1 MIATIIPIATNRTIA
16 TCIQIQLR
24 GTASI
29 VAGMAGCQRDDRDG
43 LLRKLLLVSALA
55 LCAAAWLAPAGMAAQ
70 PSRMATAQ
78 AARGGVNILGIYT
91 GARPAEAD
99 REIATARAL
108 HAHVVRAQVPWSV
121 LEPSAAGQIEPRA
134 QAFLDRLVSD
144 AAAQGI
150 GVIATVDFTPC
161 WASSAPP
168 RVLLGCAAGNG
179 TSKANAWPPRHPADY
194 AAFTAYLAARYGT
207 RLTAI
212 EVWNEPDQANERYL
226 AGPNKPQRY
235 AALLRAAYP
244 AIKHANHRVSVLGG
258 SLVGSNGV
266 FLRALYAAG
275 IAGYYDGLA
284 VHFYDL
290 TLASLRAIHEVQLAA
305 GDSKPLWLD
314 EFGWTSC
321 WPQQRIQQEQ
331 ACVTRAVQAQNITST
346 MRALVRTPYVA
357 AEVLYGLQDGRD
369 EDFGVLSSSGAR
381 KPAFA
386 ALSSVLRAPFAGA
399 PRAVTL
405 ALRAAH
411 GHVQASG
418 TGPTGDYLQ
427 LEAFQG
433 TTLRYRAL
441 FTLDRFNRY
450 LLTLPAALGT
460 SGLTVHVYQYW
471 TGAGHDAQRSI

>member
-1 MIATIIPIATNRTIA
+1 M
-16 TCIQIQLR
+16 
-24 GTASI
+24 
-29 VAGMAGCQRDDRDG
+29 
-43 LLRKLLLVSALA
+43 
-55 LCAAAWLAPAGMAAQ
+55 
-70 PSRMATAQ
+70 
-78 AARGGVNILGIYT
+78 
-91 GARPAEAD
+91 
-99 REIATARAL
+99 
-108 HAHVVRAQVPWSV
+108 RAQVPWSV
-121 LEPSAAGQIEPRA
+121 FEPSAAGQIEPRA
-134 QAFLDRLVSD
+134 QAFLDHLVRD
-144 AAAQGI
+144 AAAHGI

-161 WASSAPP
+161 WASSAPA
-168 RVLLGCAAGNG
+168 RVLRDCAAGNG
-179 TSKANAWPPRHPADY
+179 TGKANAWPPRNPADY

-207 RLTAI
+207 RLAAI

-226 AGPNKPQRY
+226 AGPNKPQQY

-244 AIKHANHRVSVLGG
+244 AIKQANPGVSVLGG

-275 IAGYYDGLA
+275 IEGYYDGLA
-284 VHFYDL
+284 VHFYNL
-290 TLASLRAIHEVQLAA
+290 TLASVRAIHEAQLAA

-321 WPQQRIQQEQ
+321 WPTQRIQQEQ
-331 ACVTRAVQAQNITST
+331 ACVTRAVQAQNITNT

-369 EDFGVLSSSGAR
+369 EDFGVLSSRGTR
-381 KPAFA
+381 KPAFG
-386 ALSSVLRAPFAGA
+386 ALASVLRAPFAGV
-399 PRAVTL
+399 PSPVTL
-405 ALRAAH
+405 ALSAAH

-441 FTLDRFNRY
+441 FTLNRFNRY
-450 LLTLPAALGT
+450 SLTLPAALGT
-460 SGLTVHVYQYW
+460 SGLTVRVYQYW